1 MKIKLIALD
10 LDETVLHNDGSFSAF
25 TKRILTQIAATGC
38 YVVIASGRSF
48 HTLPQELTS
57 FSGISYAITSNG
69 AALYDLSLR
78 KLLLRHTISEQAVQQ
93 ILQYAQTCSA
103 PLEVFC
109 NGEAHASSTYV
120 SYPERYGRGKKAAA
134 YIQQTR
140 IPESNLMAF
149 AMERQKEIEG
159 FDFSC
164 LTDAQQ
170 KQVTADLLKQ
180 VAEIRITSSGHH
192 LVEIMHCR
200 AGKES
205 MLQRLAEQLAIKQSE
220 VLAFGNGENDAAM
233 LQWAGMGVAVRNAAP
248 ACLEAADVVTDSNEE
263 DGVAKFLET
272 QMQNGGF
279 LQYR

>member
-10 LDETVLHNDGSFSAF
+10 LDETVLHNDGSLSVF
-25 TKRILTQIAATGC
+25 TKQILIQVVATGC

-78 KLLLRHTISEQAVQQ
+78 KMLLRHTISKRAVQQ

-109 NGEAHASSTYV
+109 NGEAHAASSYV
-120 SYPERYGRGKKAAA
+120 AHPERYGRGKKAAA

-140 IPESNLMAF
+140 IPESNLIAF
-149 AMERQKEIEG
+149 AMERRKEIEG

-164 LTDAQQ
+164 ITDEQQ
-170 KQVTADLLKQ
+170 KQVTADLQKQ
-180 VAEIRITSSGHH
+180 VAEIRITSSGHR
-192 LVEIMHCR
+192 LVEIMHYR

-205 MLQRLAEQLAIKQSE
+205 MLQRLAQQLAIKQSE
-220 VLAFGNGENDAAM
+220 ILAFGNGENDAAM
-233 LQWAGMGVAVRNAAP
+233 LRWAGMGVAVRNAAP
-248 ACLEAADVVTDSNEE
+248 ACLAAADVVTDSNEK
-263 DGVAKFLET
+263 DGVAKFLQV
-272 QMQNGGF
+272 QMQNGI
-279 LQYR
+279 LIL

>member
-10 LDETVLHNDGSFSAF
+10 LDETLLHNDGSLSIF
-25 TKRILTQIAATGC
+25 TKQVLTQVAAAGC

-48 HTLPQELTS
+48 HTLPQELLS
-57 FSGISYAITSNG
+57 FSGIPYAITSNG
-69 AALYDLSLR
+69 AALYDLPLQ
-78 KLLLRHTISEQAVQQ
+78 KPLLKYMISEQAVQQ

-109 NGEAHASSTYV
+109 NGEAHASSAYV
-120 SYPERYGRGKKAAA
+120 SHPEAYGRGKKATA

-140 IPESNLMAF
+140 IPESDLIGF
-149 AMERQKEIEG
+149 AMEQRTEIEG

-164 LTDAQQ
+164 ITDQQQ

-180 VAEIRITSSGHH
+180 VAGIRITSSGHR

-205 MLQRLAEQLAIKQSE
+205 MLQRLAERLGICPTE
-220 VLAFGNGENDAAM
+220 ILAFGNGENDAAM
-233 LQWAGMGVAVRNAAP
+233 LRWVGMGVAVRNAAP
-248 ACLEAADVVTDSNEE
+248 ACLGAADVVTDSNEE
-263 DGVAKFLET
+263 DGVAKFLQT
-272 QMQNGGF
+272 QMQNGSF
-279 LQYR
+279 SMV